1 MQVGCRLEMLS
12 QLCPFCYLGIGEFL
26 ESPGDP
32 GKSISVVFLRSRH
45 DLTRKRPH
53 SQNSATLHD
62 AGGHVTSRSREV
74 VKCNWWQSFHR
85 LNTVELN
92 LESKDNSNIKCW
104 NINGC
109 VCLWL
114 LYIALLSANSSLYF
128 IKIFVDLTFYAHICT
143 KLVGLAWSL
152 KKYIQVLYG
161 VCST

>member
-62 AGGHVTSRSREV
+62 AGGHVTNQPFPRSR
-74 VKCNWWQSFHR
+74 
-85 LNTVELN
+85 
-92 LESKDNSNIKCW
+92 
-104 NINGC
+104 
-109 VCLWL
+109 
-114 LYIALLSANSSLYF
+114 
-128 IKIFVDLTFYAHICT
+128 
-143 KLVGLAWSL
+143 
-152 KKYIQVLYG
+152 
-161 VCST
+161 